1 MEYIKVI
8 MLIIDR
14 INEIARQED
23 LESVLL
29 TFDPHP
35 RHVIYPDN
43 QELRLIHTTQEKAV
57 ALNNLGIQNLILHKF
72 TQEFSRTK
80 SLNFIR
86 DILVNQLNMKYMVV
100 GFNHH
105 FGRNR
110 EGTFENLVELS
121 ELYNFKIEEN

>member
-1 MEYIKVI
+1 MKIYRSIEDFPSNKNTVVTIGTFDGVHKGH

-43 QELRLIHTTQEKAV
+43 QELRLIHTTEEKAV

-86 DILVNQLNMKYMVV
+86 RS
-100 GFNHH
+100 HS
-105 FGRNR
+105 
-110 EGTFENLVELS
+110 S
-121 ELYNFKIEEN
+121 ELYWRI